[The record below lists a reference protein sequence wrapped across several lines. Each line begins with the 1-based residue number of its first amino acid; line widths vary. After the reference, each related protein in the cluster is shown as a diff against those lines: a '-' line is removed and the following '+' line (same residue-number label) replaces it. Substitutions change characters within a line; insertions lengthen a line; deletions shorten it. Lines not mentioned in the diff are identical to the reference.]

1 MSDVRSKESL
11 VFNPRKLKEA
21 RLARG
26 LTILELAEILNV
38 TKQAVSQ
45 FELGNAMPKAETM
58 MAIINALELPRMYF
72 YEHDEQEYIGN
83 TFFRKSSTTP
93 KKVLDMQR
101 ARANWVY
108 RIYSYLEKYI
118 NFPRLNIPNTSIFG
132 NKEWSTE
139 TIEELASYV
148 RKKWDLGDKPILNM
162 INVLEKNGIIVA
174 ELNIGNEKV
183 DAFCQFRSGRPLVIV
198 GDDKGSAVR
207 RQFDLAHELGHLL
220 MHSWVEDQEQLTKEE
235 YRRIEDEANHF
246 ASSFLLPESSFRKTV
261 KTNYTLDDYVELKKY
276 WRVSIAAMIMRAKE
290 VRIISENRY
299 TYLQKLISM
308 KKMRKKEPLDDVLPL
323 SHPTILRKAVRMLLE
338 SKIKT
343 EMEIVYDVKISA
355 NEIERICQLEP
366 GTLNFK
372 ENEPVVELK
381 DIMLRRKHFGS

>member
-308 KKMRKKEPLDDVLPL
+308 KKMRKKNL
-323 SHPTILRKAVRMLLE
+323 STMYYL
-338 SKIKT
+338 
-343 EMEIVYDVKISA
+343 
-355 NEIERICQLEP
+355 
-366 GTLNFK
+366 
-372 ENEPVVELK
+372 
-381 DIMLRRKHFGS
+381 